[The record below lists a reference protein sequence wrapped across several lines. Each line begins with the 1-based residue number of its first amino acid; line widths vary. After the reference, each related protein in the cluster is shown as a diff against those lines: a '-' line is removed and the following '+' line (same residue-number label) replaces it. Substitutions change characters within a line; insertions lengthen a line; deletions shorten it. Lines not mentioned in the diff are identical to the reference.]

1 MGRMCLREGRTME
14 FSRSGSITRTCL
26 GAAFHTEA
34 VAGSAAGAAAGQHA
48 CGHVQPAFEC

>member
-1 MGRMCLREGRTME
+1 ME